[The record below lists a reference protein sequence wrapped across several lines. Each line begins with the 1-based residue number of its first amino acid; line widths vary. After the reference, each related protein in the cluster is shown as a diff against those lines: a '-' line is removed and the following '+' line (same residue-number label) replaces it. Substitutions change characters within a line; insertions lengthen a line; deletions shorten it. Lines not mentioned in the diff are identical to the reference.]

1 MRKILIIAAAAVIT
15 AIVASGATVIV
26 AQSAKD
32 HTGTASNAVD
42 MMQLMKDAKGLAD
55 EKADPVD

>member
-1 MRKILIIAAAAVIT
+1 MRQILIVAAAAIIT

-32 HTGTASNAVD
+32 TTVSNAVD
-42 MMQLMKDAKGLAD
+42 MMQLMKDARNRAD
-55 EKADPVD
+55 ERADPVD

>member
-1 MRKILIIAAAAVIT
+1 MRRILIIAAAAIIT

-32 HTGTASNAVD
+32 STATVSNAVD
-42 MMQLMKDAKGLAD
+42 MMQLMKDAKNLAD
-55 EKADPVD
+55 ERADPVD